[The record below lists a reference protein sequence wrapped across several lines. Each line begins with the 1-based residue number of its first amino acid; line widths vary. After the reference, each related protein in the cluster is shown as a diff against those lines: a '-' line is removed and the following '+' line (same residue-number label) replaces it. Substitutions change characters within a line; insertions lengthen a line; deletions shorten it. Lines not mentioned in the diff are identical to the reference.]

1 MSHVYFS
8 VRSSIRENVD
18 LIRLQKQLSEKST
31 ALRVMEEK
39 FNNLQ
44 EVMCPLLSSEHLFH
58 LNPFLGMYQYQ
69 NLTVPKIPH
78 SIIILF
84 STQL

>member
-1 MSHVYFS
+1 MMSHVYFS

-58 LNPFLGMYQYQ
+58 LNPF
-69 NLTVPKIPH
+69 
-78 SIIILF
+78 
-84 STQL
+84 